1 MKKIL
6 AIALIL
12 AVAGTVFAQAPKDG
26 WYFAEQT
33 EFAKSGWRYQAVLEV
48 KGGKIVSATWNG
60 VNNLGLADKKT
71 VAAAGQY
78 GMAKVAKQGEWDVQA
93 ARVEA
98 ELVKVGD
105 VSKIAVKSDGKTD
118 AISGVSITVK
128 DFLDLVPKALAAGPV
143 AKGSYKKDGWFYAK
157 AAEFDKSGF
166 AATAL
171 ITVVNGRVVSAVSNA
186 VNKAGG
192 DSKYVRAIKGAYKMN
207 AKQGE
212 WNVQADRMAAALV
225 KSQEVSKIPVKGDGK
240 TDAISGVSVTVGEF
254 FKVAAEAL
262 KAAQ

>member
-1 MKKIL
+1 MKKLIT
-6 AIALIL
+6 IALIL
-12 AVAGTVFAQAPKDG
+12 AVAGSAFAQKLADG
-26 WYFAEQT
+26 FYFAEQT
-33 EFAKSGWRYQAVLEV
+33 EFSKSGWRYQAALEV
-48 KGGKIVSATWNG
+48 KGGKIVAANWNG

-71 VAAAGQY
+71 VAKAGQY

-105 VSKIAVKSDGKTD
+105 AAKIAVKADGKTD
-118 AISGVSITVK
+118 AVSGVSITVK
-128 DFLDLVPKALAAGPV
+128 EFLDLVPKALAAGPV

-157 AAEFDKSGF
+157 AAEFDKSGY

-171 ITVVNGRVVSAVSNA
+171 ITIVNGRIVGAVSNA
-186 VNKAGG
+186 INKAGG
-192 DSKYVRAIKGAYKMN
+192 DSKYVRAIKGSYKMN
-207 AKQGE
+207 AKEGE

-225 KSQEVSKIPVKGDGK
+225 KSQEVSKITVKADGK
-240 TDAISGVSVTVGEF
+240 TDAITGVSVTVAEF
-254 FKVAAEAL
+254 FKIAAEAL